1 MTPFDFL
8 PLRRIQYDSQVCKS
22 AKFQYEP
29 EEGPDHLEYL
39 GDFCLLPLDA
49 TVPIACDDFVP
60 WCYTVTV

>member
-1 MTPFDFL
+1 M
-8 PLRRIQYDSQVCKS
+8 SKS

-39 GDFCLLPLDA
+39 GDFCLLQLDA